1 MSNLVAR
8 QAKFATVADVYRH
21 SLLGLRPRRVS
32 CRPDQP
38 RSRKATIRTVF
49 SAPLP
54 TSEGFRGFP
63 AVRAKPSQV
72 EMFPFFQSLISYFP
86 RVPRVPRVFYIY
98 RTFSTSSPN
107 PIFLRI
113 RARKPS
119 EPSEAGANRLPARR
133 FSTSRVCGKPS
144 ETLGNPRQS
153 RQKKRVPGRDGSANP
168 TIGACVA
175 HCQPSARDFL
185 SHSAAG
191 AARQIR
197 RSRTGRHLER
207 LISAA
212 STTTSM

>member
-72 EMFPFFQSLISYFP
+72 EMFPFFKALSHIFRGFRGFRGFSI
-86 RVPRVPRVFYIY
+86 YIGH
-98 RTFSTSSPN
+98 
-107 PIFLRI
+107 FLRLP
-113 RARKPS
+113 RTPFSYVYARENPRN
-119 EPSEAGANRLPARR
+119 PRRPVLTDCLPVVFRLRGFAENPR
-133 FSTSRVCGKPS
+133 KPS
-144 ETLGNPRQS
+144 ETLGNRARKSGFRAGTVRQT
-153 RQKKRVPGRDGSANP
+153 PP
-168 TIGACVA
+168 
-175 HCQPSARDFL
+175 
-185 SHSAAG
+185 
-191 AARQIR
+191 
-197 RSRTGRHLER
+197 
-207 LISAA
+207 
-212 STTTSM
+212 